1 MVEYEFIALVAG
13 AAVVVMRIASCI
25 RVAFAATSLVAQTPL
40 GTGATQVGR
49 ALQRRASHHDQGNHG
64 NQDRAAIRIAAVP
77 SHDHTLRCH
86 PCGRSGGGGYV
97 SSILSSNEIAGLLG
111 R

>member
-1 MVEYEFIALVAG
+1 VVRYEFMALVVG
-13 AAVVVMRIASCI
+13 VAVVVVGIAPFI
-25 RVAFAATSLVAQTPL
+25 RVAFAATSLVAQTAHD
-40 GTGATQVGR
+40 TGNTEIGR
-49 ALQRRASHHDQGNHG
+49 ALQRRASHHDQGNQG
-64 NQDRAAIRIAAVP
+64 SQDRAALRARAVP

-97 SSILSSNEIAGLLG
+97 SSILSSNQIAGLLG